1 MTFFEQ
7 LLELDKSAFFFINNK
22 LSNPFFDFLMPLLRD
37 AKNWIPFYIFL
48 LIFLPLKHKTK
59 GWFWVLFALLT
70 GACTDL
76 ISSHIIKQNIWR
88 VRPCGDLSI
97 AEHVRFI
104 IAYCPQS
111 SSFTSSHAA
120 NHFGIASFIFF
131 TLHKFYGGKIWFI
144 FLWAFLICFAQVYV
158 GVHYPGDIIG
168 GTIVGL
174 LIGFLLSKIYN
185 RYWEISKSESNISET
200 KS

>member
-7 LLELDKSAFFFINNK
+7 ILEWDKSAFFFINNK
-22 LSNPFFDFLMPLLRD
+22 LSNPFFDFLMPYIRD
-37 AKNWIPFYIFL
+37 AKNWIPFYILL

-59 GWFWVLFALLT
+59 GWFWVLFAILT
-70 GACTDL
+70 GVCTDI

-97 AEHVRFI
+97 AEHVRFLV
-104 IAYCPQS
+104 AYCPQS

-120 NHFGIASFIFF
+120 NHFGLATFLFF
-131 TLHKFYGGKIWFI
+131 TLRKYYGRVIWLI
-144 FLWAFLICFAQVYV
+144 LLWAFLICFAQIYV

-168 GTIVGL
+168 GSLVGVLSGL
-174 LIGFLLSKIYN
+174 LMSKIFN
-185 RYWEISKSESNISET
+185 RYWYISKKKDET
-200 KS
+200 K